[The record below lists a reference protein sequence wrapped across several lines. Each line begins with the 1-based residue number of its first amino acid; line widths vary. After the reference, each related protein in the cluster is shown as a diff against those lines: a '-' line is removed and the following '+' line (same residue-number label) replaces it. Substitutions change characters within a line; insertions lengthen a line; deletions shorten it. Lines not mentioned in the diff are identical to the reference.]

1 MSARNIFGSQMR
13 RLREQAGFTRN
24 QLAELTPYKAASI
37 KSFEQG
43 HRTPTVALAVALEK
57 IFDTKGLFVAMQEE
71 AEQETTPFGDLK
83 YHEQRAKAIRIWD
96 MRVMPGLLQTEEYAV
111 AVLGDDEDVATRLER
126 QGIFTREEPPDVRV
140 IIAEGVLYL
149 EIGGLA
155 VLRRQLEWLIRPD
168 APWTIQIM
176 PDMAGAHNGVP
187 GPLTLLEFD
196 DEEPVAF
203 LDTMDA
209 GTVVDDQ
216 IRVAEKFKTWEKMTG
231 EALSPDL
238 SREMIRAVIA
248 DLPED

>member
-1 MSARNIFGSQMR
+1 MSARNMFVSQMR

-24 QLAELTPYKAASI
+24 QLAVMTPYKAESI

-43 HRTPTVALAVALEK
+43 HRTPTVALAAALDK
-57 IFDTKGLFVAMQEE
+57 VFDTKDLFRAMQEE
-71 AEQETTPFGDLK
+71 AEQETTPFGELK
-83 YHEQRAKAIRIWD
+83 YHEQRAAAIRIWD
-96 MRVMPGLLQTEEYAV
+96 MRAVPGLLQTEEYAI
-111 AVLGDDEDVATRLER
+111 AVLGNDEDVATRLER
-126 QGIFTREEPPDVRV
+126 QGIFAREEPPDIRV
-140 IIAEGVLYL
+140 IIAEGVLYV
-149 EIGGLA
+149 EVGGLA

-176 PDMAGAHNGVP
+176 PDMAGAHSGIG

-196 DEEPVAF
+196 DEDPVAF
-203 LDTMDA
+203 LDTPDA

-216 IRVAEKFKTWEKMTG
+216 NRVAGKFKMWEEMTG

-238 SREMIRAVIA
+238 SHEMIRAVIA